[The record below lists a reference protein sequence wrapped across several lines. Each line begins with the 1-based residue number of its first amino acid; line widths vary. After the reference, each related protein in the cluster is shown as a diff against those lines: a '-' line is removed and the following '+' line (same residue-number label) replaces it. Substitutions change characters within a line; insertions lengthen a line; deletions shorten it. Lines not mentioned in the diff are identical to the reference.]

1 MTRTEK
7 EDVVAKL
14 HETFTR
20 ANLYV
25 LADYSG
31 MTVEE
36 IQQVKREIRKAKG
49 QFNVVKNRLAVRAAA
64 GTPLEKVSAH
74 FKGPVA
80 LALGFNDP
88 IAPVKA
94 LNGLLNEQ
102 KKLKMKVGVLENR
115 EVDLDTFREVAKLPK
130 REELLGQLLVR
141 MQSPLYGF
149 AGALAG
155 VMRKFV
161 GVLHAVKTS
170 RESA

>member
-7 EDVVAKL
+7 ENLVVTL
-14 HETFTR
+14 RETFSK
-20 ANLYV
+20 ANVYV

-36 IQQVKREIRKAKG
+36 IQHVKRELRKAKG
-49 QFNVVKNRLAVRAAA
+49 RFQVVKNRLAIRAAV
-64 GTPLEKVSAH
+64 GTPLEKVSSH

-80 LALGFNDP
+80 LALGFDDP

-94 LNGLLNEQ
+94 FNGLLNEQ
-102 KKLKMKVGVLENR
+102 KKLKMKVGVIENR
-115 EVDLDTFREVAKLPK
+115 VVDLATFREVAKLPK